1 MGLFTVDSP
10 LVLVFGLL
18 GNFISLMTYLA
29 PVPTFY
35 RIYKKKTA
43 EGYQSVPYVVALF
56 SSMLWIYYAFL
67 KTDATFLI
75 TINSV
80 GCVIETIYIAMYMA
94 YAARK
99 ARVQT
104 AKLLLFLNLG
114 VFCLI
119 LLLTLLLTKGKNRV
133 VVLGWVC
140 VAFSVCVFAA
150 PLSIMKKVI
159 KTKSVEFMPFYLS
172 LFLTV
177 SAVVWFSYGFVL
189 QDMYIAL
196 PNILGFI
203 FGISQMILYAIY
215 RKRKQPKTV
224 DDEINNVVEISTVNA
239 ANAATLLN
247 VAKLKEILPDVQIIT
262 ISNSNIE
269 DVQEQLAKE
278 KNIRG
283 AVLYQHQ
290 NVVEV

>member
-1 MGLFTVDSP
+1 MGLFAVQSP

-29 PVPTFY
+29 PAPTFY

-119 LLLTLLLTKGKNRV
+119 LLLTLLLTKGKNRIK
-133 VVLGWVC
+133 VLGWVC